1 MADNPIP
8 VDAPLVAEA
17 DDWSDV
23 DSGLGSSIVISMRSI
38 AESIRKH
45 REENGRTYHK
55 FKEEKGYILPNDET
69 EIDRLDLQH
78 HLFGLTF
85 NNRLHL
91 CPAGKEN
98 KLHRAL
104 DAGTG
109 TGIWAIDFADEHP
122 ECEVLGIDLSPMQP
136 SFLPPNLVFQLDDLE
151 EPWRFNFKFDFI
163 YTRMMTGAFSDWP
176 KYFNQAFENLNPGGY
191 IELAD
196 CTYPFIADDPSLSK
210 DSALTK
216 WCQLMMDGCAAMG
229 RPIDSAVR
237 YKAQLEDAGFTDV
250 VELKYKWPLNRW
262 PKDKKAKELGM
273 WTHENMYGGLLGFS
287 LAIFTRI
294 LGWTREGTEVFIAE
308 VQKEVRDHKIH
319 SYAPIY
325 VVYGKKP
332 E

>member
-1 MADNPIP
+1 MADNPILA
-8 VDAPLVAEA
+8 DAPLVAEA
-17 DDWSDV
+17 DDWSDI
-23 DSGLGSSIVISMRSI
+23 DSGLGSSIVLSMNSI

-55 FKEEKGYILPNDET
+55 FKEENR
-69 EIDRLDLQH
+69 DRS
-78 HLFGLTF
+78 TW
-85 NNRLHL
+85 LHL

-98 KLHRAL
+98 KLHRVL

-109 TGIWAIDFADEHP
+109 TGIWAIDFGKILITIDRWKLYDLSRAADEHP

-196 CTYPFIADDPSLSK
+196 CTYPFVADDLSLSK

-237 YKAQLEDAGFTDV
+237 YKAQLEEAGFTDV

-273 WTHENMYGGLLGFS
+273 WTYENMYGGILGFS
-287 LAIFTRI
+287 LAIFTRV
-294 LGWTREGTEVFIAE
+294 LGWTREDTELFIAE